1 MFLHEI
7 IKGADP
13 AHLVFEGDAVVTYG
27 ELEKTVAR
35 YRNTLYEMGVR
46 QGERVGLY
54 TANRAEFVYVFMAV
68 VSLSAIIIPINNSL
82 VDREVDYILRD
93 SGSML
98 LITDTVLEVSCPSIG
113 IHDLDYKTKKEIA
126 PAAPDFPEDVTEDD
140 VCALVYTS
148 GTTGSPKGAML
159 THRNLVSNVEQYLQ
173 RITFVPEDKVLCVL
187 PMFHAYGLTT
197 VVNAGLY
204 AHATIVIL
212 RSKSPSEITNTIVE
226 HSVTIAIM
234 VPPMYNLC
242 LLYTSPSPRD

>member
-68 VSLSAIIIPINNSL
+68 VSLGAIIIPINNSL

-93 SGSML
+93 SRSML
-98 LITDTVLEVSCPSIG
+98 QIG
-113 IHDLDYKTKKEIA
+113 
-126 PAAPDFPEDVTEDD
+126 
-140 VCALVYTS
+140 
-148 GTTGSPKGAML
+148 
-159 THRNLVSNVEQYLQ
+159 R
-173 RITFVPEDKVLCVL
+173 
-187 PMFHAYGLTT
+187 
-197 VVNAGLY
+197 
-204 AHATIVIL
+204 AHV
-212 RSKSPSEITNTIVE
+212 
-226 HSVTIAIM
+226 
-234 VPPMYNLC
+234 
-242 LLYTSPSPRD
+242 

>member
-68 VSLSAIIIPINNSL
+68 VSLGAIIIPINNSL

-98 LITDTVLEVSCPSIG
+98 LITDTVLEVSCASIG

-126 PAAPDFPEDVTEDD
+126 PAAPDSRKMLPKM
-140 VCALVYTS
+140 TS
-148 GTTGSPKGAML
+148 ARWFIRPA
-159 THRNLVSNVEQYLQ
+159 RQEA
-173 RITFVPEDKVLCVL
+173 RRVLC
-187 PMFHAYGLTT
+187 
-197 VVNAGLY
+197 
-204 AHATIVIL
+204 
-212 RSKSPSEITNTIVE
+212 
-226 HSVTIAIM
+226 
-234 VPPMYNLC
+234 
-242 LLYTSPSPRD
+242 

>member
-1 MFLHEI
+1 MMFLHEI

-68 VSLSAIIIPINNSL
+68 VSLGAIIIPINNSL

-126 PAAPDFPEDVTEDD
+126 PAA
-140 VCALVYTS
+140 
-148 GTTGSPKGAML
+148 
-159 THRNLVSNVEQYLQ
+159 
-173 RITFVPEDKVLCVL
+173 RIPGRC
-187 PMFHAYGLTT
+187 Y
-197 VVNAGLY
+197 
-204 AHATIVIL
+204 
-212 RSKSPSEITNTIVE
+212 R
-226 HSVTIAIM
+226 
-234 VPPMYNLC
+234 
-242 LLYTSPSPRD
+242 R